1 MEDIEKIKLR
11 EFEDQFGAEIDNW
24 RRWALLRDWLPPSQ
38 GAIIGSR
45 YQPKNRE
52 AEQGKIR
59 KTLDLNSAVTVERI
73 VSAMPDQHRK
83 AFVLQYI
90 GKVAING
97 RIRFAKTKSD
107 CIRVMGVSRKK
118 YYSLLLM
125 SATIVKRE
133 LTRNLAHH

>member
-1 MEDIEKIKLR
+1 MDDIEKIKLR

-38 GAIIGSR
+38 GTIIGSR

-52 AEQGKIR
+52 TEQGVIR
-59 KTLDLNSAVTVERI
+59 KTIDLNSAVTVERI

-90 GKVAING
+90 GKNKKRLHKGYGSKPQEILFALINVRDYRQT
-97 RIRFAKTKSD
+97 RIN
-107 CIRVMGVSRKK
+107 KK
-118 YYSLLLM
+118 FGASLKL
-125 SATIVKRE
+125 IKVKK
-133 LTRNLAHH
+133 L

>member
-1 MEDIEKIKLR
+1 MDDIEKIKLR
-11 EFEDQFGAEIDNW
+11 EFEDQFGEEIDNW
-24 RRWALLRDWLPPSQ
+24 RRWALLRDYLPPSQ
-38 GAIIGSR
+38 GTIIGSR

-59 KTLDLNSAVTVERI
+59 KTLDLNSAVMVERI

-97 RIRFAKTKSD
+97 RIKFARTKRECAKT
-107 CIRVMGVSRKK
+107 MGIGKTK
-118 YYSLLLM
+118 YYGLLIV
-125 SATIVKRE
+125 ATMIINRE
-133 LTRNLAHH
+133 LTRH